1 LIGINVHSPQPIDA
15 QGIANGSQGSHS
27 TVYAAATGGSAS
39 FVGGKGEQTTLHHGV
54 ARMHRDPMRR
64 PILAK
69 LLKTYMDQG
78 FFVGSDGSA
87 CNKAPK
93 SGLVGQVA
101 P

>member
-1 LIGINVHSPQPIDA
+1 V
-15 QGIANGSQGSHS
+15 
-27 TVYAAATGGSAS
+27 
-39 FVGGKGEQTTLHHGV
+39 
-54 ARMHRDPMRR
+54 HRDPMRR

-93 SGLVGQVA
+93 SGLVGKVA